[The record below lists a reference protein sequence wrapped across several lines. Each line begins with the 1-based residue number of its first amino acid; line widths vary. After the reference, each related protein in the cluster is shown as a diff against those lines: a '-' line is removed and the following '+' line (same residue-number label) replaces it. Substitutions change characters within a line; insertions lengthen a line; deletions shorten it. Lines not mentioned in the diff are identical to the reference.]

1 MMMTKLRLTVTLAA
15 LLAVAALPAAAGTL
29 TGTVRNATTGR
40 PVAGENV
47 VMMELAASMATIATA
62 RTDAQGR
69 FRLEHDNIGRMP
81 VLVRVTYRGVNYHA
95 NVPPTQTT
103 ADIEVYDATTDPSV
117 FDVASRFLVVQPN
130 GPELLVGEEF
140 LLHNHSQPPV
150 AYFKPDGTFEFFVPE
165 GAQLNDVSAWGAAGM
180 PTVQGTIARGGNRY
194 AVAFP
199 LRPGENGVRMS
210 YQVPYPGNRATLR
223 VSSPY
228 ASPRVVVVAP
238 PTVSVEGAGLAPAG
252 TEQGWS
258 LYSRDALPAGATF
271 EFTVSGTAPPPS
283 DPAAG
288 GGGGMAAQGNVEL
301 LPARLD
307 NLKWI
312 LIGGFGLLFAL
323 GLMFLLRRPQPAP
336 VAAAENTPAAPLA
349 GQPAAPATAEAVAAA
364 EAIRREVTHSLDE
377 LKDLLFKLEL
387 RRQAGTISEAEYA
400 EQRGRAEKQ
409 LRDLVKG

>member
-1 MMMTKLRLTVTLAA
+1 MMMTTRKLTAVIVAV
-15 LLAVAALPAAAGTL
+15 LAVALPAAAGTL
-29 TGTVRNATTGR
+29 TGTVRNATTGL

-95 NVPPTQTT
+95 NVPPTKTT
-103 ADIEVYDATTDPSV
+103 ADIEVYDATTDASV
-117 FDVASRFLVVQPN
+117 FDVASRFIVVQPN
-130 GPELLVGEEF
+130 GAELLVGEEF

-150 AYFKPDGTFEFFVPE
+150 AYFKPDGTFEFFVPD
-165 GAQLNDVSAWGAAGM
+165 GAHLNDVSAWGAAGM
-180 PTVQGTIARGGNRY
+180 PTVQGVIARGGNRQ

-199 LRPGENGVRMS
+199 LRPGENGIRLS
-210 YQVPYPGNRATLR
+210 YELPYPGNRATLR

-283 DPAAG
+283 NPAAG
-288 GGGGMAAQGNVEL
+288 GAGGMAAQGNVEL

-312 LIGGFGLLFAL
+312 LIGGFGLLFAM
-323 GLMFLLRRPQPAP
+323 GAMFLLRRPRPAP
-336 VAAAENTPAAPLA
+336 VSAAQSPAPPVSRYEPAAPTA
-349 GQPAAPATAEAVAAA
+349 AEAAAA
-364 EAIRREVTHSLDE
+364 AAAIRREVTHSLDE

-387 RRQAGTISEAEYA
+387 RRQAGTITEAEYA
-400 EQRGRAEKQ
+400 EQRSRAEKH

>member
-1 MMMTKLRLTVTLAA
+1 MTMTRTLAA
-15 LLAVAALPAAAGTL
+15 ILAALAAAALPAAAGTL

-62 RTDAQGR
+62 RTDTQGR
-69 FRLEHDNIGRMP
+69 YRLEHDSIGRMP

-103 ADIEVYDATTDPSV
+103 ADIEVYDATTDASV
-117 FDVASRFLVVQPN
+117 FDVASRFIVVQPN

-150 AYFKPDGTFEFFVPE
+150 AYFRPEGTFEFFVPE
-165 GAQLNDVSAWGAAGM
+165 GAHLNDVSAWGAAGM
-180 PTVQGTIARGGNRY
+180 PTVQGTIARGGNRH
-194 AVAFP
+194 AIAFP
-199 LRPGENGVRMS
+199 LRPGENGIRLS
-210 YQVPYPGNRATLR
+210 YELPYPGNRATLR

-238 PTVSVEGAGLAPAG
+238 PTVSIEGAGLAPAG
-252 TEQGWS
+252 SEQGWS
-258 LYSRDALPAGATF
+258 LYSREALPAGATF

-283 DPAAG
+283 SPAAG
-288 GGGGMAAQGNVEL
+288 GGGGTAAQGNVEL

-307 NLKWI
+307 SLKWM

-323 GLMFLLRRPQPAP
+323 GMLLLLRRPRPAP
-336 VAAAENTPAAPLA
+336 VSAAAAARSREEPAPPTA
-349 GQPAAPATAEAVAAA
+349 GEAAAAA
-364 EAIRREVTHSLDE
+364 EAIRREVTRSLDE

-400 EQRGRAEKQ
+400 EQRASAEKQ